1 MAKEKNKKE
10 KVENSQIDSLLAEIE
25 KDFGKG
31 LVRSG
36 QSLID
41 NPKYIIPVSPSLDRI
56 CGGFSEGS
64 TVMISGPEKCGKAQ
78 PLDSLIQTPNGPIKM
93 KDIKIG
99 DEVCTPDGN
108 ITKVCG
114 VYPQGLKK
122 IYRITFN
129 NGDYVES
136 CDDHLW
142 EVKSI
147 CKKAKKY
154 KVLPLSEIRKTSIK
168 YGNKSHWSI
177 RLPKPIFF
185 YSQEITIDPYLLGIL
200 IGDGGLTTKS
210 VNFTTKDN
218 FILKFIERTV
228 KKQYEKHFIVSRNKD
243 IKTCI
248 DFRINKGKS
257 NINLLKKDLKDLGLM
272 GLGSHDKFIPKNYLY
287 NNLETRLSLLQGLI
301 DTDGYVDNRGHISY
315 YSTSAQLIKDV
326 KYLIESLGG
335 ICTISNK
342 ITYCNKKKFKSYVL
356 YIRKQGNLIYSRL
369 KRKKQRLQK
378 RKKGILKRN
387 ISKIEYIGDKECQ
400 CIQVENTNGLYLT
413 DHCVI
418 THNTVSSLSFCANA
432 QSPEHGSRPVMILSA
447 EHRLDK
453 KTLTGIEGLKLE
465 EPYLYFVEST
475 KGKILTSSDFL
486 NIGLSFLKNTPNGV
500 LLIDSVSSL
509 VNSKTITDGIGS
521 SDYGSG
527 NRIVSQFLDL
537 AAPIIRSN
545 SCIMI
550 GIVQLYQNTSGWGKK
565 WVEKVAGKYK
575 YQADTIL
582 SCDKFSLDHG
592 DGESEPP
599 TGQILEWTCR
609 NSSILSPGRKC
620 QGHIRYG
627 IGIDRKKELML
638 QAIDLGLIVKGG
650 SWFTF
655 AFLSKD
661 ELKDTEYEGKE
672 EVKIQGE
679 EGAYRLLELNP
690 EWYTALNK
698 SLQEMLK

>member
-1 MAKEKNKKE
+1 MAKNKKE
-10 KVENSQIDSLLAEIE
+10 NNNEQQINSLLLEIE

-64 TVMISGPEKCGKAQ
+64 TVMISGPEKCGK
-78 PLDSLIQTPNGPIKM
+78 
-93 KDIKIG
+93 
-99 DEVCTPDGN
+99 
-108 ITKVCG
+108 
-114 VYPQGLKK
+114 
-122 IYRITFN
+122 
-129 NGDYVES
+129 
-136 CDDHLW
+136 
-142 EVKSI
+142 
-147 CKKAKKY
+147 
-154 KVLPLSEIRKTSIK
+154 
-168 YGNKSHWSI
+168 
-177 RLPKPIFF
+177 
-185 YSQEITIDPYLLGIL
+185 
-200 IGDGGLTTKS
+200 
-210 VNFTTKDN
+210 
-218 FILKFIERTV
+218 
-228 KKQYEKHFIVSRNKD
+228 
-243 IKTCI
+243 
-248 DFRINKGKS
+248 
-257 NINLLKKDLKDLGLM
+257 
-272 GLGSHDKFIPKNYLY
+272 
-287 NNLETRLSLLQGLI
+287 
-301 DTDGYVDNRGHISY
+301 
-315 YSTSAQLIKDV
+315 
-326 KYLIESLGG
+326 
-335 ICTISNK
+335 
-342 ITYCNKKKFKSYVL
+342 
-356 YIRKQGNLIYSRL
+356 
-369 KRKKQRLQK
+369 
-378 RKKGILKRN
+378 
-387 ISKIEYIGDKECQ
+387 
-400 CIQVENTNGLYLT
+400 
-413 DHCVI
+413 
-418 THNTVSSLSFCANA
+418 TVSSLSFCANA

-486 NIGLSFLKNTPNGV
+486 NIGLHFLKNTPNGI

-537 AAPIIRSN
+537 AAPVIRSN

-627 IGIDRKKELML
+627 VGIDRKKELML

-655 AFLSKD
+655 SYLAKD
-661 ELKDTEYEGKE
+661 ELKDTEYESKE
-672 EVKIQGE
+672 EVKVQGE
-679 EGAYRLLELNP
+679 ESAYQLLETYPN
-690 EWYTALNK
+690 WYTSLNK
-698 SLQEMLK
+698 ALKEMLQ